1 MAIQE
6 VLVVDDSP
14 TMRALV
20 SFSLAG
26 YDLCEIRE
34 AGNGLEALERL
45 AESKADLMVV
55 DINMPEMNGIE
66 LIKSVR
72 KDPSTSQV
80 PIVVLTTEGSDD
92 DIRRGLQAGATEYL
106 VKPFQPLK
114 LHAVI
119 DRIFG
124 IKPVNA

>member
-1 MAIQE
+1 M
-6 VLVVDDSP
+6 VVDDSP

-26 YDLCEIRE
+26 YDLSEIRE
-34 AGNGLEALERL
+34 AGNGLEALEGL
-45 AESKADLMVV
+45 AEKGVDLMVV

-72 KDPSTSQV
+72 RDSTIASI

-92 DIRRGLQAGATEYL
+92 DIRRGLEAGATEYL

-124 IKPVNA
+124 VKPVNA